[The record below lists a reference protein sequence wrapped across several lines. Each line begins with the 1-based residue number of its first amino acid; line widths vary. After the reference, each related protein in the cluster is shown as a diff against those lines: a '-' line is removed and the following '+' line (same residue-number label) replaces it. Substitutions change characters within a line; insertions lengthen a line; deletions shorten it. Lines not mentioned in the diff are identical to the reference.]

1 MQTPPTYYNNPR
13 MQVHASQ
20 MMLRRQNTFD
30 QGFRPQDTRKQYRH
44 ILTEPVAFSAN
55 FQHEEPSQVQD

>member
-1 MQTPPTYYNNPR
+1 